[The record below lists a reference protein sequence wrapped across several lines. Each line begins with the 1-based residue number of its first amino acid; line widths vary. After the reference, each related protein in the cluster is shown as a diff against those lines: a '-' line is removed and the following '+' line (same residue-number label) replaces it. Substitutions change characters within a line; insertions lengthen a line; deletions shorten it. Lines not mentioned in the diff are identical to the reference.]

1 MEIKVVKLI
10 SGEEVIAGVEEADGF
25 VTLHKPA
32 KLVMTQ
38 QGPGMMPWSPLMSSE
53 KVQID
58 NTHVMCKFDL
68 ELEIRNAYSHQ
79 FGIGIQLAAPA
90 GGLIL

>member
-10 SGEEVIAGVEEADGF
+10 SGEEVIAGIEEGDGY
-25 VTLHKPA
+25 VYLHKPA
-32 KLVMTQ
+32 KLVITP

-58 NTHVMCKFDL
+58 KTHVMCQFDL

-79 FGIGIQLAAPA
+79 FGIGIQLTSPT